1 MHETHIV
8 ESILRYFEAEER
20 SLQKPIKKVYIALS
34 EFGGMSKEHFMEHF
48 REAVA
53 ASKWQSIDVEIKKIP
68 YGPELEITR
77 IEFATAETQK

>member
-8 ESILRYFEAEER
+8 ENILRYLEIEEK
-20 SLQKPIKKVYIALS
+20 SFQKPIKKVSIALS

-48 REAVA
+48 KEAVA
-53 ASKWQSIDVEIKKIP
+53 SSKWQSLDIEIKKIP